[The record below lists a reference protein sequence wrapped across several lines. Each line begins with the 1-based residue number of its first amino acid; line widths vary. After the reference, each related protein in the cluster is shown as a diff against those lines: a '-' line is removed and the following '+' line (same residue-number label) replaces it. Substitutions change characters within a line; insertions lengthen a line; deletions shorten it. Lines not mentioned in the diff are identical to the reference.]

1 MSDVRV
7 VAGAVGVALVVG
19 FIAGG
24 EAASRM
30 YEKKVAVAAAQQG
43 AKDYERLRKAV
54 GVQDGLRG
62 ELSAARA
69 DAERVRRTLA
79 GRALAAPGDDA
90 RDRAAR
96 CEALLSRSVDLLSEC
111 RERYLGCAGRHDALV
126 EAVK

>member
-7 VAGAVGVALVVG
+7 VAGAVGVALAVG

-24 EAASRM
+24 EVASRM
-30 YEKKVAVAAAQQG
+30 YEKKAAVAAAQQG
-43 AKDYERLRKAV
+43 AKDYERLKKAV
-54 GVQDGLRG
+54 GIQDSLRS

-69 DAERVRRTLA
+69 DAERVRRALA
-79 GRALAAPGDDA
+79 GRAVAASGDNALA
-90 RDRAAR
+90 RASA
-96 CEALLSRSVDLLSEC
+96 CEKLLSQSVDLLSEC